1 MAKKGIGASFKIDS
15 SLGVLTDVSTYL
27 DGISGS
33 SQPDELDGTTFQPN
47 VAAPVKN
54 IIAGLR
60 TRGYSLTGKHS
71 AAALTFFAAIEGLND
86 LHYEYGPEGTTVGLP
101 KISGLCNCLSAAPP
115 SASIAG
121 IITFG
126 VELRVTTQVVGTY

>member
-15 SLGVLTDVSTYL
+15 SVAVLTDVSTYL
-27 DGISGS
+27 DGINAS

-47 VAAPVKN
+47 VAAPIKN
-54 IIAGLR
+54 ILAGLR
-60 TRGYSLTGKHS
+60 VRGYSLTGKYSS
-71 AAALTFFAAIEGLND
+71 ASLVFFAAVEGLTD
-86 LHYEYGPEGTTVGLP
+86 LHYEYGPEGTTAGLP

-121 IITFG
+121 IITFS